1 MTKYILLI
9 LFCSFLFIL
18 QEGKTGRTLLHFAIE
33 ENNEKLVNFLFDE
46 CPQISLETETY
57 SGLTAYQLA
66 SLTHNQLLIEDLKRR
81 GAEPISPPDSE
92 IDDDESDMEDY
103 QVCVIILAQ

>member
-1 MTKYILLI
+1 M
-9 LFCSFLFIL
+9 FIL

-46 CPQISLETETY
+46 CPQISLETVTY

-66 SLTHNQLLIEDLKRR
+66 SLTHNQFLIEDLKRR
-81 GAEPISPPDSE
+81 GAEAISPPESE

-103 QVCVIILAQ
+103 QQVCVIILAQ